1 MNTSLRFLGW
11 LIIISVAWLLIKFI
25 GWFFSGSEETDNFAR
40 QIKALQDSGY
50 TVYARAEINLD
61 KPCVIRLRND
71 AWYYLMTDREVTVD
85 YYWQDDLTSQERL
98 VSGSPIR
105 VDGMDKMAVYGLDSQ
120 ITRLV
125 YLKKWPR

>member
-25 GWFFSGSEETDNFAR
+25 GWFFSSSDESDYFIR
-40 QIKALQDSGY
+40 QVEMLQDSGY

-61 KPCVIRLRND
+61 KPCLIRLRND

>member
-25 GWFFSGSEETDNFAR
+25 GWFFSSSDESDYFIR
-40 QIKALQDSGY
+40 QVEMLQDSGY

-125 YLKKWPR
+125 YLKKWPK

>member
-25 GWFFSGSEETDNFAR
+25 GWFFSSSDESDYFIR
-40 QIKALQDSGY
+40 QVEMLQDSGY

-61 KPCVIRLRND
+61 KPCLIRLRN
-71 AWYYLMTDREVTVD
+71 
-85 YYWQDDLTSQERL
+85 YWQDDLTSQERL

>member
-25 GWFFSGSEETDNFAR
+25 GWFFSSSDESDYFIR
-40 QIKALQDSGY
+40 QVEMLQDSGY

>member
-25 GWFFSGSEETDNFAR
+25 GWFFSSSDESDYFIR
-40 QIKALQDSGY
+40 QVEMLQDSGY

-85 YYWQDDLTSQERL
+85 YYWQDDLISQERL